1 MKLTD
6 ILKEITLTPMSRVFP
21 PQYLN
26 LLSTLTEFFAEGS
39 SGGGRDETL
48 DEEYSKERFEEY
60 EGDGEQYVAFQTL
73 ILTSLEGTYVTN
85 DSFYSFND
93 FPCPG
98 APEKSYSVRIIIN
111 KEDPENPTITVS
123 TPNIGVDGDY
133 SMGWFD
139 LQGNYYPD
147 VEHFDEKGNSIE
159 Q

>member
-21 PQYLN
+21 PQYLD
-26 LLSTLTEFFAEGS
+26 LLNPLTEFFAEGS
-39 SGGGRDETL
+39 SGVGRDETI
-48 DEEYSKERFEEY
+48 DEEYSKERFEDY
-60 EGDGEQYVAFQTL
+60 EDNDESYVAFKTL
-73 ILTSLEGTYVTN
+73 ISTSLKGTYVTN

-98 APEKSYSVRIIIN
+98 APEKSYSTRIIIN

-123 TPNIGVDGDY
+123 VPDLDAEGSE

-139 LQGNYYPD
+139 LQGNYHPD
-147 VEHFDEKGNSIE
+147 VEHFDEEGNYVE